1 MCFVFFIFSLF
12 NQWHSKYFEHV
23 TCIYLLLLFFCIK
36 KISGNSTPL
45 PKREVPLQAPKSLF
59 LRAPIIT
66 STSCSVI
73 VISPCG
79 RWKEWVSR
87 CHRSTNVVINA
98 WPSFMD
104 GTMCRRSK
112 PSNLTMA
119 ITCSSTI
126 GSRRVKSSWRHQ
138 QFSVPRG
145 SCKCYNNRQISYTLI
160 KYVIC
165 H

>member
-1 MCFVFFIFSLF
+1 MTFEVFWTCNLYLF
-12 NQWHSKYFEHV
+12 
-23 TCIYLLLLFFCIK
+23 IYLYK
-36 KISGNSTPL
+36 KISGDSTPL

-73 VISPCG
+73 IISPCG

-87 CHRSTNVVINA
+87 RHPSTNVVINA

-112 PSNLTMA
+112 LSNLTMA
-119 ITCSSTI
+119 ITCSSTV